1 MNSIPSE
8 TNHYTLTK
16 KQLALLNLLY
26 RFRFS
31 TSVLISQTTH
41 INQRTINKRLQLLL
55 EQNYI
60 GRNYEKNYRL
70 LQKHA
75 TYYLLLKGRQELRQ
89 LSKTKYSVKTLAN
102 YRNNE
107 SISDKSIEH
116 HLAVFEVYNRL
127 NTQYGD
133 GLQLFTKAQ
142 LADYAH
148 FPKPLPDAYIQLSRN
163 GVRKQFFL
171 DVLREDDPFF
181 LATGKIMQYI
191 DFVSDSLEEW
201 KRKTKTDMPR
211 VLILCDSPSLQKR
224 LAKKMKRAVVDVD
237 SRKLKFYISN
247 TNELNDKAAWHD
259 MADIDERLSLNDI

>member
-16 KQLALLNLLY
+16 KQLTLLNLLY

-31 TSVLISQTTH
+31 TSALISQTTK
-41 INQRTINKRLQLLL
+41 INPRTINKRLQLLL

-60 GRNYEKNYRL
+60 GRNYEDSYRL

-89 LSKTKYSVKTLAN
+89 LSKTKYGAKTLAN

-107 SISDKSIEH
+107 SISDRYIDH
-116 HLAVFEVYNRL
+116 YLAVFKAYNQL
-127 NTQYGD
+127 NTRYGND
-133 GLQLFTKAQ
+133 LHFFTKAQ

-148 FPKPLPDAYIQLSRN
+148 FPKPLPDAYMQLSVS

-171 DVLREDDPFF
+171 DVLHESDPFF
-181 LATGKIMQYI
+181 LGTRKIVQYI
-191 DFVSDSLEEW
+191 DFVSDGIEEW
-201 KRKTKTDMPR
+201 KRKTKTDMPK
-211 VLILCDSPSLQKR
+211 VLILCDNPSLQKR

-247 TNELNDKAAWHD
+247 TNDLKDEAAWHD
-259 MADIDERLSLNDI
+259 MSDMDERLSLSDI